1 MCVEKPA
8 DKGKPCPGP
17 EELQAMAVTRTAI
30 QAGFQ
35 TPEWCAAAFEP
46 LGPSAAAPTFASV
59 RVQECAIRL
68 SSVLTPH
75 CSARFGTE
83 ASLRG
88 LHDLKAMWQAGPS
101 TGNRL
106 LDDEYA
112 SELLVAKTTP
122 EQEAYSFFV
131 RNFFVIRSFSQFVSL
146 DYNS

>member
-17 EELQAMAVTRTAI
+17 EELQAMAVTRTEI
-30 QAGFQ
+30 QAEFQ

-112 SELLVAKTTP
+112 SELANLLSELVSKITEAGGP
-122 EQEAYSFFV
+122 AAGSNQRANQE
-131 RNFFVIRSFSQFVSL
+131 L
-146 DYNS
+146 